1 MLVCVSPDGGNRYA
15 GTAPPTRLLVGTV
28 DGVFTVERPAAD
40 TAWQV
45 TGQALGGQHISALL
59 YEPRRGGLFA
69 GCHTGGLYASL
80 DGGRTWESRTRG
92 LPAEHIWTLAS
103 VERDGQVVLY
113 AGTQPMH
120 LCESLDYG
128 ETWQEL
134 RSLRDV
140 PGQEKWTFPPT
151 PGIAHAKVL
160 AFHPH
165 DPRTIYFGV
174 EQGALLKSTDAGRTW
189 RELDTWYSPDDV
201 YYKDVHRLAISPHN
215 PALIYMATGDGLYR
229 SEDGGETWQHLTGVE
244 AEIGYPDGLV
254 LAPDDDQTVFMAGGR
269 RAPGVWRREGKADA
283 GIARSRDGGRSWEL
297 LGGGLPPLLHGNI
310 EALSLAVWPGGYGLY
325 VGTTDG
331 EVWGS
336 DDRGEHWTPVARG
349 LGAVSQSS
357 HWRDLLPRTGQAAP
371 ATAS

>member
-28 DGVFTVERPAAD
+28 DGVFAVERPAAD

-283 GIARSRDGGRSWEL
+283 GIARSRDGGRTWAL

-310 EALSLAVWPGGYGLY
+310 EALSLAAWPGGYGLY
-325 VGTTDG
+325 AGTTDG

-336 DDRGEHWTPVARG
+336 DDRGEHWTLVARG